1 MHEVS
6 SSSTANSTVHISHD
20 EDNQNIHSP
29 GPVKKRCLWDN
40 FEKGLK
46 QKQAKD
52 QLNAADKD
60 EQMLSLYLG
69 SYYID
74 RKEDPLQWWNRHK
87 AQFPTLAKLAR
98 CYLAIPAMS
107 TPSERI
113 FLVAGYI
120 ASERRS
126 RLTGEHV
133 EQLVFLNKNM

>member
-1 MHEVS
+1 MPFTSGALDRAKRSLLSLMHEVS

-60 EQMLSLYLG
+60 EHKLSLYLG
-69 SYYID
+69 YPITLTEKKTHCNGGID
-74 RKEDPLQWWNRHK
+74 
-87 AQFPTLAKLAR
+87 TKL
-98 CYLAIPAMS
+98 S
-107 TPSERI
+107 S
-113 FLVAGYI
+113 
-120 ASERRS
+120 
-126 RLTGEHV
+126 
-133 EQLVFLNKNM
+133 QL